1 MIDYKEINKV
11 IEAYFT
17 KNPSIT
23 IVPAKK
29 LMEDFISAG
38 IFVKDH
44 KNGLPIRK
52 ILKELDRTEQ
62 LDLIPLAYAERNGK
76 DTYWYFIP
84 SKADTPATPYKQTEK
99 KEKKPSAK
107 YLDSDENYVIDLCDI
122 VLDKKANRKKRIGFL
137 LGDLHQDGKSRTKL
151 PVDSYYESLNLVVE
165 LMEKEDAEEDAFTDK
180 PYGMTASGVNRDKQR
195 KLYDNRKRELIPKK
209 GINLVI
215 VSHDD
220 FKFDSNKKI
229 IRDQE
234 KDLKTIEKILKDYAA
249 IE

>member
-1 MIDYKEINKV
+1 MKDYKEINMV

-29 LMEDFISAG
+29 LMGDFISAG

-52 ILKELDRTEQ
+52 ILKELDKTDQ
-62 LDLIPLAYAERNGK
+62 LDLIPLAYAERNEK

-84 SKADTPATPYKQTEK
+84 SKEATPATPYKQTEK
-99 KEKKPSAK
+99 KKIKPIPK
-107 YLDSDENYVIDLCDI
+107 YVDSDESYVIDLCDI
-122 VLDKKANRKKRIGFL
+122 VLNLKANRKKRFGFL

-151 PVDSYYESLNLVVE
+151 PVDSHYDSLNLVVE
-165 LMEKEDAEEDAFTDK
+165 LMEKEDTNDAAFKDK
-180 PYGMTASGVNRDKQR
+180 PNGMTASGVNRDKQR
-195 KLYDNRKRELIPKK
+195 KLYDSRKRELIPKK

-229 IRDQE
+229 VRDKE
-234 KDLKTIEKILKDYAA
+234 KDLKTIEKILKDYVAV
-249 IE
+249 E